1 MDDLN
6 LLTKKETAA
15 ILSESLRTFERMITE
30 SSMDDLNL
38 LTRKETMEVLKVSL
52 STFSRWQ
59 AKGIGP
65 VGRVIDGRTWWTRS
79 DIAAWEENLAKE
91 NQILNPALR

>member
-1 MDDLN
+1 MPDDLN
-6 LLTKKETAA
+6 LLNAKETAA
-15 ILSESLRTFERMITE
+15 ILG
-30 SSMDDLNL
+30 
-38 LTRKETMEVLKVSL
+38 VSL
-52 STFSRWQ
+52 STFLRWR

-91 NQILNPALR
+91 NQTLNPALR